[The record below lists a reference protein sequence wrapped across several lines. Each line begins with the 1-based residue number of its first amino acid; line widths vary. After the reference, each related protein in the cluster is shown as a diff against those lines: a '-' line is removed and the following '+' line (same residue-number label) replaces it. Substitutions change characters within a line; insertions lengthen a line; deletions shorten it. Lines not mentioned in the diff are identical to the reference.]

1 MMLHPEV
8 RDTLVCLLA
17 GGAGE
22 RLLPLTRDRAKPA
35 VPFGGI
41 YRIIDL
47 TLSNC
52 INSDL
57 RRIFVLTQ
65 YKALSLNRH
74 IREGWTILSSELGEF
89 IHILPPMQ
97 RVGAEWYRGTAD
109 AIFQNLYSVGSEA
122 CKYVLILAGDHVY
135 KMDYRLMLKQHVD
148 AAADVTIGA
157 IEFDRSEATRFGVVE
172 LDAESRIIGWQEKPA
187 DPKPSPKN
195 SNKCHASMGIYCF
208 NRELLIQALI
218 ADAEDPNSSHDFG
231 RDVVPRL
238 IDKHR
243 IFAFNFVDENQKD
256 AQYWRDIGTIEAY
269 YEANMDLVAVAPVF
283 NLYDQ
288 HWPIRTYQRQYPPA
302 KFVFAQEGR
311 RMGIAVDSIVSM
323 GSIVSGGRVTNSI
336 LSPDVRINSYT
347 EVEDSILFSH
357 VDIGRYSRI
366 RRAII
371 DRQIQVPEGTEIGF
385 NLEEDRKKYH
395 VTDTG
400 IVVVVPEQRMFEEPE

>member
-41 YRIIDL
+41 YRIIDIS
-47 TLSNC
+47 LSNC

-89 IHILPPMQ
+89 IHILPPMK
-97 RVGAEWYRGTAD
+97 RVGEEWYRGTAD
-109 AIFQNLYSVGSEA
+109 AIYQNLYSVGSEA
-122 CKYVLILAGDHVY
+122 CKYVLILYGDHVY

-148 AAADVTIGA
+148 AGAEVTIGSL
-157 IEFDRSEATRFGVVE
+157 EFDRAEGSRFGVME
-172 LDAESRIIGWQEKPA
+172 LDSEWRIVGWEEKPA
-187 DPKPSPKN
+187 DPKPSPRN
-195 SNKCHASMGIYCF
+195 PNKSHVSMGVYCF
-208 NRELLIQALI
+208 NRDLLLQALI
-218 ADAEDPNSSHDFG
+218 ADAEDPNSTHDFG
-231 RDVVPRL
+231 RDVVPKL
-238 IDKHR
+238 IDNHR
-243 IFAFNFVDENQKD
+243 VFAFNFVDENQKD

-269 YEANMDLVAVAPVF
+269 YEANMDLVAVSPVF
-283 NLYDQ
+283 NLYDS

-347 EVEDSILFSH
+347 EVENSIIFSH
-357 VDIGRYSRI
+357 VNIGRYSRL

-371 DRQIQVPEGTEIGF
+371 DRHIQIPEGTEIGF

>member
-1 MMLHPEV
+1 MLHPEV

-41 YRIIDL
+41 YRIIDIS
-47 TLSNC
+47 LSNC

-89 IHILPPMQ
+89 IHILPPMK
-97 RVGAEWYRGTAD
+97 RVGEEWYKGTAD

-148 AAADVTIGA
+148 AGAEVTIGA
-157 IEFDRSEATRFGVVE
+157 IEFDRSEATRFGVVI
-172 LDAESRIIGWQEKPA
+172 LDMDGRIIGWQEKPA
-187 DPKPSPKN
+187 DPKPSPRN
-195 SNKCHASMGIYCF
+195 PNKSYISMGIYCF
-208 NRELLIQALI
+208 NRDLLIQALI

-231 RDVVPRL
+231 RDVISKL

-243 IFAFNFVDENQKD
+243 VFAFNFVDENQKD

-269 YEANMDLVAVAPVF
+269 YEANMDLVSVSPVF
-283 NLYDQ
+283 NLYDS

-347 EVEDSILFSH
+347 EVESSILFSH
-357 VDIGRYSRI
+357 VNIGRYSRI

-371 DRQIQVPEGTEIGF
+371 DRQIQVPEGTEIGI